1 MTAPL
6 IDRVPDGLRDGL
18 ADPALTRFVPSDAA
32 PALYVPSPVVYA
44 TSEGVPIDPR
54 LTRRRRV
61 LTDAEAAALTGAG
74 RHNARQRTELRAEVG
89 EALLAALADGV
100 VSP

>member
-18 ADPALTRFVPSDAA
+18 PESATGGTVNGTGMRLFAEPGACMVPAPLASRQ
-32 PALYVPSPVVYA
+32 
-44 TSEGVPIDPR
+44 
-54 LTRRRRV
+54 RRV
-61 LTDAEAAALTGAG
+61 LTDSETAALTGAG
-74 RHNARQRTELRAEVG
+74 RHNARQRAELRAEVG

-100 VSP
+100 VAP

>member
-1 MTAPL
+1 MSAPL

-18 ADPALTRFVPSDAA
+18 RDGLPERATGGAVNGSDMRLFAEPGACMVPTPLAS
-32 PALYVPSPVVYA
+32 
-44 TSEGVPIDPR
+44 R
-54 LTRRRRV
+54 QRRV

-74 RHNARQRTELRAEVG
+74 RHNARQRAELRAEVG

-100 VSP
+100 VAP

>member
-18 ADPALTRFVPSDAA
+18 LDPAPTRFVPSDAA

-74 RHNARQRTELRAEVG
+74 RHNARQRAELRAEVG

-100 VSP
+100 VAP